1 MKYGEIRQR
10 YTRVVK
16 INERWNCYLKIDYQ
30 EFCVVEKTTY
40 RNAHRFGK
48 MLSQA
53 LERMIKY
60 NKVRDSIGGGWKQSS
75 S

>member
-1 MKYGEIRQR
+1 MKYSEIRQR

-40 RNAHRFGK
+40 RNAQRFGK
-48 MLSQA
+48 MLSVA
-53 LERMIKY
+53 LARMLKY
-60 NKVRDSIGGGWKQSS
+60 NKFRDSIG
-75 S
+75 

>member
-40 RNAHRFGK
+40 RGAQRYGK
-48 MLSQA
+48 MLSVA
-53 LERMIKY
+53 LERMLKY
-60 NKVRDSIGGGWKQSS
+60 NKFRDSIG
-75 S
+75 